1 MKEPSLVYKLN
12 VNISEAKDLSS
23 TSDISSS
30 DLNTYVVLNLD
41 SSKKK
46 TRTIKGVNPLWAENY
61 TLQLINPAFSKLL
74 VSVWNEGN
82 KDKIHSM
89 CEIPLN
95 NLAYNTQTESWYELN
110 YCTELS
116 YVSGEIRIRVDF
128 PNPTEPNQFSLT
140 VVEGRNLFLRTRS
153 PQEFFVKIS
162 MGKQSHKT
170 KSFKIQ
176 DQSINGNQSNNAYPL
191 DPEWNES
198 FLLQL
203 PEDSTSSSIHFSV
216 YRAKLTSQ
224 RFVGQFT
231 LPISDFI
238 ESRYYD
244 GWHLLENSQENLDK
258 EKKKTKKMGSIR
270 LSLKLT
276 RAIVYPIECY
286 TPLINFLMDEKYAS
300 GSVSVLEKTI
310 QLSEDR
316 NGLATCLVRIYESK
330 NKAPMILKILLSHEI
345 NNAENTETLFR
356 ANSLAS
362 KSVDMY
368 MKLSCFHYLQYCV
381 KDLID
386 TIFKDTM
393 KGKSCDIDSIKLEK
407 NDDIKKNWKYT
418 RKILEDLLDRIY
430 HSADKCPPDLRDI
443 FYHIQNEVQKKFP
456 NERTVK
462 FTGVSGFLFLRFICP
477 AILGP
482 KLFDMAS
489 DHPPPKVA
497 SNLTQIAKILQ
508 RIANMGPTSS
518 NSDDPIIDERENF
531 IEMNKQSMKSFL
543 NIISNQKAQTNFFN
557 PASIDLQQE
566 LSFMQ
571 EHCEKNIDKI
581 MEVMDNPN
589 EKDCEIA
596 RELLCI
602 LDTLNDQF
610 GKRRPPCLIKNEN
623 GDWIKN
629 PDFHPIKFDEEFD
642 AIKDSHGKSESLS
655 SLNINKVRKGSFS
668 DMNDRP
674 LSPDT
679 VKGKAAKLLFDSD
692 ESLESSG
699 SPSFKKKRTFSENNP
714 NLKKIEKKI
723 SFIGRKKTN

>member
-1 MKEPSLVYKLN
+1 MN
-12 VNISEAKDLSS
+12 VCVSEAKDLAS

-30 DLNTYVVLNLD
+30 DLNTFVVLNLD
-41 SSKKK
+41 SCKEK

-61 TLQLINPAFSKLL
+61 TLQLVNPAVSKLY
-74 VSVWNEGN
+74 VSLWNEGN
-82 KDKIHSM
+82 KDRIHSM

-95 NLAYNTQTESWYELN
+95 NLAFNTLTENWYELN

-116 YVSGEIRIRVDF
+116 YVSGEIRVRADYQ
-128 PNPTEPNQFSLT
+128 NDSDQFSLT
-140 VVEGRNLFLRTRS
+140 VVEGRNLLLRTRS
-153 PQEFFVKIS
+153 PQEFFVKLIL
-162 MGKQSHKT
+162 GKQSFKT

-176 DQSINGNQSNNAYPL
+176 DQATNGNNAHPT
-191 DPEWNES
+191 DPEWNET
-198 FLLQL
+198 FIFNM
-203 PEDSTSSSIHFSV
+203 PEDPSTANIQFFV

-224 RFVGQFT
+224 RFVGQFS
-231 LPISDFI
+231 LPVSEFL

-244 GWHLLENSQENLDK
+244 GWHLLENSQENLEK
-258 EKKKTKKMGSIR
+258 EKKKTKKMGSVR

-286 TPLINFLMDEKYAS
+286 TEFINFLMDEKKAS
-300 GSVSVLEKTI
+300 ASVSILERTI

-316 NGLATCLVRIYESK
+316 NRLATCLVRIYESR
-330 NKAPMILKILLSHEI
+330 NRAPMILKILLTHEI
-345 NNAENTETLFR
+345 NNTENTETLFR

-368 MKLSCFHYLQYCV
+368 MKLSCFNYLQYCV

-386 TIFKDTM
+386 TIYKDSM
-393 KGKSCDIDSIKLEK
+393 KGKSCDIEASKLDK
-407 NDDIKKNWKYT
+407 NEDPKKNWKYT

-430 HSADKCPPDLRDI
+430 QSADKCPPDLRDI

-462 FTGVSGFLFLRFICP
+462 FTGVSSFLFLRFICP

-489 DHPPPKVA
+489 DHPPPKVS

-508 RIANMGPTSS
+508 RIANMGPTSP
-518 NSDDPIIDERENF
+518 NQDDPIIEERENF

-543 NIISNQKAQTNFFN
+543 NIISNQKAQASIFN

-566 LSFMQ
+566 LSHMQ

-581 MEVMDNPN
+581 IEVMDPPS
-589 EKDCEIA
+589 KDYETA

-602 LDTLNDQF
+602 LDNLNNQF
-610 GKRRPPCLIKNEN
+610 GNRRPPCLIKNDKGE
-623 GDWIKN
+623 WIKN
-629 PDFHPIKFDEEFD
+629 PDFHPIKFDEEYD
-642 AIKDSHGKSESLS
+642 AIRERSDSFHNL
-655 SLNINKVRKGSFS
+655 SLNKIRKASFS
-668 DMNDRP
+668 DVNDRP

-679 VKGKAAKLLFDSD
+679 VNRKAAKLLFDSD
-692 ESLESSG
+692 ESIDSSG
-699 SPSFKKKRTFSENNP
+699 SPSLKKKRTFSENNP
-714 NLKKIEKKI
+714 GTKKIEKKM
-723 SFIGRKKTN
+723 SFLGRKKTN